1 MHGTKAKSKNEQL
14 LSELKVLEAKQKRA
28 KEAKA
33 NENMNPLIAKFM
45 SQVDANRKAPSET
58 STSVGSTAMDR
69 ETAEE
74 TLRQLKGQLREAGKE
89 SRALRTN
96 LAVGEERK

>member
-45 SQVDANRKAPSET
+45 SQVDSNRKAPS
-58 STSVGSTAMDR
+58 
-69 ETAEE
+69 
-74 TLRQLKGQLREAGKE
+74 
-89 SRALRTN
+89 
-96 LAVGEERK
+96 